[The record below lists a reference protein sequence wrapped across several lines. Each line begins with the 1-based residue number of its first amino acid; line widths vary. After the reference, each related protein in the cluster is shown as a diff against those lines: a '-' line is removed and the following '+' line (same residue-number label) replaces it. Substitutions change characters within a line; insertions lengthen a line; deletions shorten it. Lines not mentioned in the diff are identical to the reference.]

1 MGAKREGLGR
11 GERLAKPFEYRRVWR
26 EGSFQRGRF
35 LGVCLID
42 NNSKASRIG
51 FSVPKKS
58 VSKAISRNRI
68 KRLLREAYRL
78 NKANIAG
85 AFDIVVFLRNKQP
98 IRGKIPFSF
107 KQVEAE
113 LLSLLK
119 KAGAW
124 DPAA

>member
-1 MGAKREGLGR
+1 MGGKREGLGR
-11 GERLAKPFEYRRVWR
+11 GERLVKPFEHRRVWR
-26 EGSFQRGRF
+26 EGGFRRGRF
-35 LGVCLID
+35 LGVCLVE
-42 NNSKASRIG
+42 NNLKASRIG
-51 FSVPKKS
+51 LSVPKKN
-58 VSKAISRNRI
+58 VSKASSRNRI

-78 NKANIAG
+78 NKTKLAG

-119 KAGAW
+119 KAGVCK
-124 DPAA
+124 

>member
-1 MGAKREGLGR
+1 MGGKREGFGK
-11 GERLAKPFEYRRVWR
+11 GEHLAKPFEYKRVWR
-26 EGSFQRGRF
+26 EGSFRRGRF
-35 LGVCLID
+35 LGVCLIE

-51 FSVPKKS
+51 FSVSKKS
-58 VSKAISRNRI
+58 VPKATSRNRI

-78 NKANIAG
+78 NKASLTG
-85 AFDIVVFLRNKQP
+85 AYDIVVFLWNKQP

-119 KAGAW
+119 KAGACK
-124 DPAA
+124 